1 MAEKQAAEDAMD
13 MQLRGWIACAST
25 GNLAAFESLYRATA
39 GTLLKHI
46 RHLCRGHEED
56 VLADTYLQ
64 AWQSLRTFDCDRGS
78 ALAWLRMI
86 AVSRARDC
94 MRRERVRHGGSDLTF
109 DYDPDGQRCDG
120 KGPEQTLNDSQQ
132 HTLLH
137 AAMGLLRPKQQQVI
151 GLAYFNDHSHSE
163 ISDSTGIPLGTVK
176 TLIRRSHISLR
187 GTIRGHQRYVRP
199 E

>member
-1 MAEKQAAEDAMD
+1 MADKPPAEDAMD
-13 MQLRGWIACAST
+13 VQLRGWIACAST
-25 GNLAAFESLYRATA
+25 GNPVAFESLYRATA
-39 GTLLKHI
+39 GTLRKNV

-64 AWQSLRTFDCDRGS
+64 AWQSLRTFDHDRGS
-78 ALAWLRMI
+78 ALGWLRMI

-94 MRRERVRHGGSDLTF
+94 MRRERVRHGGSDLTY

-120 KGPEQTLNDSQQ
+120 KGPEQTFNESQQ

-137 AAMGLLRPKQQQVI
+137 AAVGLLRPQQQQVI
-151 GLAYFNDHSHSE
+151 GLAYFKDHSHSE

-176 TLIRRSHISLR
+176 TLIRRSHIDLR
-187 GTIRGHQRYVRP
+187 SIIRSTGAT
-199 E
+199 